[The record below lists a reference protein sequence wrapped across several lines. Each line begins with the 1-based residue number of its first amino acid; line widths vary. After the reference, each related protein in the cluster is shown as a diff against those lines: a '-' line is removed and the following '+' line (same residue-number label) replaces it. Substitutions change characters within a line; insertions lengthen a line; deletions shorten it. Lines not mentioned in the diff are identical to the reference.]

1 MASFDALIRL
11 AVEDKTKAAIDKIES
26 RFSDL
31 QKKAAQIAIGGTKSA
46 ASLASKN
53 LKDYANTLGV
63 IDKKLGG
70 LGGRLANVAKAFD
83 FGGKT
88 AVGIAAINAL
98 TGALANVP
106 KFITGGTAGLQDFGQ
121 ALNNLTS
128 PLASVVDGI
137 VNLGPAG
144 LAAGAGIATATAA
157 IMAFGPQ
164 ARKAKKEIDNFRE
177 SFKGKIDVSQDIIS
191 EKTIR
196 DSLKAAVAEQKKL
209 SAGTAVYTRAT
220 EEVVAL
226 QRELTQELRRQEIIY
241 NRVNAEQ
248 VAIAENVRRNVR
260 ATQASNKASGF
271 ADFSQRAGAQTA
283 IDKSIRRQQERLA
296 RRSRSAPAET
306 GPLMLPSSEM
316 LNAAERGIKRI
327 RSVSEQLGKE
337 IDLTNQN
344 ARNFVEQLRNGSNE
358 AVKLPS
364 VFDRV
369 NKSLDVINKNIGEA
383 VAKAKRLQGGP
394 AGGTGSTTPIQGRTA
409 ALRKLADLEKRL
421 IDEVARTRERKD
433 LQSYNTRQRR
443 LKFLAA
449 QEKKAA
455 QDRAKLGESL
465 ALGVGFPAL
474 FGAGGGSITG
484 SAIGSFFGQGF
495 GGQIFGGAIGQAF
508 DDLTQKSVDLAA
520 ALRGNGDA
528 AAALEAVIGRV
539 DTKTKQYIQN
549 LQQSGQLVKAAGV
562 VQEELARK
570 IGTENA
576 EAYLRAGRSV
586 DDTTA
591 ALGRFISVLVA
602 LGERSRSIGENPT
615 GLTPNGV
622 LDLLPPQLRPEQTE
636 IKDSE
641 ALSRRV
647 KEAAESLN
655 VSRLEREVVEAT
667 VAKDIERVAAAKE
680 KLATEQALVE
690 TLAIQRDIQEGKLDK
705 ETGFA
710 RVLEIEEELE
720 TKILQI
726 ERERVDAVGQRASEG
741 ERAAARARREAE
753 AAAREAEAAARR
765 EQQVAATIV
774 GLRVQ
779 EFQLIGQTLDVGRT
793 RLQQVEAQLNRL
805 GELKQLQT
813 DAILAST
820 EDSRIQQAKL
830 VILERQ
836 IELEREKLNNLK
848 TQLLVQKEIQALQ
861 SQQQVEGLSR
871 GLGQELERASF
882 LPSGSQFA
890 DQSALLDL
898 EQSQRYANSIADI
911 NNQIEIQ
918 QTLLQKGTAEQRAF
932 AEAALPGLQRQ
943 QQLYETLLPQIF
955 AAEQAQLKFNQT
967 LELVQGP
974 VNAFVNGLTSG
985 LQGIIDGT
993 KSVEEA
999 FADMLRGIADTLV
1012 QTAAQMIAQYI
1023 AIGIARQFAGI
1034 GTGGTGGSG
1043 SSTGGLGRITSLG
1056 GLFNGALPF
1065 IGSSTPSVLASGGF
1079 VTRPTDAV
1087 VGDNGRGGEYVIP
1100 ASKMTGAMNRF
1111 NAGASGD
1118 AVINGA
1124 DPTGESNMAGGGDI
1138 PITIST
1144 GPVMQFEGKNYVSQ
1158 EEFAQGI
1165 KLAAKKGES
1174 AALRKLQMS
1183 PSTRR
1188 KIAL

>member
-1 MASFDALIRL
+1 MKQKLLL
-11 AVEDKTKAAIDKIES
+11 AKPKLQPVE
-26 RFSDL
+26 
-31 QKKAAQIAIGGTKSA
+31 
-46 ASLASKN
+46 N
-53 LKDYANTLGV
+53 
-63 IDKKLGG
+63 
-70 LGGRLANVAKAFD
+70 
-83 FGGKT
+83 
-88 AVGIAAINAL
+88 
-98 TGALANVP
+98 
-106 KFITGGTAGLQDFGQ
+106 
-121 ALNNLTS
+121 
-128 PLASVVDGI
+128 
-137 VNLGPAG
+137 
-144 LAAGAGIATATAA
+144 
-157 IMAFGPQ
+157 
-164 ARKAKKEIDNFRE
+164 
-177 SFKGKIDVSQDIIS
+177 
-191 EKTIR
+191 
-196 DSLKAAVAEQKKL
+196 
-209 SAGTAVYTRAT
+209 
-220 EEVVAL
+220 
-226 QRELTQELRRQEIIY
+226 
-241 NRVNAEQ
+241 
-248 VAIAENVRRNVR
+248 
-260 ATQASNKASGF
+260 
-271 ADFSQRAGAQTA
+271 
-283 IDKSIRRQQERLA
+283 
-296 RRSRSAPAET
+296 
-306 GPLMLPSSEM
+306 
-316 LNAAERGIKRI
+316 
-327 RSVSEQLGKE
+327 
-337 IDLTNQN
+337 
-344 ARNFVEQLRNGSNE
+344 
-358 AVKLPS
+358 
-364 VFDRV
+364 
-369 NKSLDVINKNIGEA
+369 NKS
-383 VAKAKRLQGGP
+383 
-394 AGGTGSTTPIQGRTA
+394 
-409 ALRKLADLEKRL
+409 
-421 IDEVARTRERKD
+421 
-433 LQSYNTRQRR
+433 
-443 LKFLAA
+443 
-449 QEKKAA
+449 
-455 QDRAKLGESL
+455 
-465 ALGVGFPAL
+465 
-474 FGAGGGSITG
+474 
-484 SAIGSFFGQGF
+484 
-495 GGQIFGGAIGQAF
+495 
-508 DDLTQKSVDLAA
+508 
-520 ALRGNGDA
+520 
-528 AAALEAVIGRV
+528 
-539 DTKTKQYIQN
+539 
-549 LQQSGQLVKAAGV
+549 
-562 VQEELARK
+562 
-570 IGTENA
+570 
-576 EAYLRAGRSV
+576 
-586 DDTTA
+586 
-591 ALGRFISVLVA
+591 
-602 LGERSRSIGENPT
+602 
-615 GLTPNGV
+615 
-622 LDLLPPQLRPEQTE
+622 
-636 IKDSE
+636 
-641 ALSRRV
+641 
-647 KEAAESLN
+647 
-655 VSRLEREVVEAT
+655 
-667 VAKDIERVAAAKE
+667 
-680 KLATEQALVE
+680 
-690 TLAIQRDIQEGKLDK
+690 
-705 ETGFA
+705 
-710 RVLEIEEELE
+710 
-720 TKILQI
+720 
-726 ERERVDAVGQRASEG
+726 
-741 ERAAARARREAE
+741 
-753 AAAREAEAAARR
+753 
-765 EQQVAATIV
+765 AATIV

-871 GLGQELERASF
+871 GLNQELERASF

-918 QTLLQKGTAEQRAF
+918 QTLLQKGTADQRAF

-974 VNAFVNGLTSG
+974 VNAFVNGLVSG

-999 FADMLRGIADTLV
+999 FADMLKGIADALI

-1124 DPTGESNMAGGGDI
+1124 DPTGESNMTGGGDI